1 MAKEGPL
8 WEKPF
13 LRKRANWFVP
23 AGLNFPAYPPYALLP
38 EGKDKRAKGSGKRLE
53 PATRKRME
61 KSEGV
66 RSIPPPKGP
75 PPREEVSQRGGKRK
89 NQFVKRLEGE
99 KKNLLMEKKRNKS
112 C

>member
-53 PATRKRME
+53 PATRKRKE

-66 RSIPPPKGP
+66 RRTPPLKAP

-89 NQFVKRLEGE
+89 NQLVKRLEGE
-99 KKNLLMEKKRNKS
+99 KKT

>member
-53 PATRKRME
+53 PATRKRKE

-66 RSIPPPKGP
+66 RRNPPPKGP
-75 PPREEVSQRGGKRK
+75 PPEGGSKSKRREEEKPVSQEVRGR
-89 NQFVKRLEGE
+89 E
-99 KKNLLMEKKRNKS
+99 KNLLMEKKRNKS